1 MNADINDSRETSS
14 NSVGSF
20 AQVIALTRLLDI
32 LQHQGPVDHFHVGLN
47 LGVQVSVVLGFVS

>member
-20 AQVIALTRLLDI
+20 AQVIAFTRLLDI
-32 LQHQGPVDHFHVGLN
+32 LQHQGSVDHFHVGLN
-47 LGVQVSVVLGFVS
+47 LSVQVSVVLGFVS